1 MVLKGKS
8 KNHSDVEVLE
18 TGGQKWR
25 FTGIYGE
32 PELKYKTWELMEW
45 LKDQDNE
52 QLPWLCAGYF
62 IEVLFHH
69 EKEGGGSEGSILY

>member
-8 KNHSDVEVLE
+8 KNHIDVEVLE

-32 PELKYKTWELMEW
+32 PELKYKSWGTY
-45 LKDQDNE
+45 
-52 QLPWLCAGYF
+52 G
-62 IEVLFHH
+62 VV
-69 EKEGGGSEGSILY
+69 EGSRQ